1 MMLLLYTRQELQ
13 QHLSNI
19 SIDTVGTGIMGK
31 LGKTFSLLS
40 RVKSSVSYIS
50 CQVTRAVWG

>member
-40 RVKSSVSYIS
+40 SAKSSVINIS
-50 CQVTRAVWG
+50 CQVTRAGWG

>member
-31 LGKTFSLLS
+31 LGKTFSLSSL
-40 RVKSSVSYIS
+40 VKSSVSYIS

>member
-31 LGKTFSLLS
+31 LGKTVSLLS
-40 RVKSSVSYIS
+40 GVKSSVSYIS